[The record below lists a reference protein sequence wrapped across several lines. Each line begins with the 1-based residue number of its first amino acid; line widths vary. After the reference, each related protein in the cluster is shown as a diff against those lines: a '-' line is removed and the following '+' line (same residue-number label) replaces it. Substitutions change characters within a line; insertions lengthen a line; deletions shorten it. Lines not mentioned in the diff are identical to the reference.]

1 MIMSEIKLIVHFF
14 LLKILSEKDPN
25 AVSLNQLLISDLGL
39 SSLDVV
45 LLVTNTFKKTQVP
58 MTMLTE
64 EDLNLINTGA
74 DLVELLSN
82 YKASL

>member
-1 MIMSEIKLIVHFF
+1 MSEIKLIVHFF